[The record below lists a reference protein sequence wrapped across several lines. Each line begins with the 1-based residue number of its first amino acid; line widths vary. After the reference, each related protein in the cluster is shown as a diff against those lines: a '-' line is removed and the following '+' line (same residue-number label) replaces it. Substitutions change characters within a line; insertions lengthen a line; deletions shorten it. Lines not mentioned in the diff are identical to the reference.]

1 MKIEELEKL
10 KKGAQL
16 MDEINSYKFFIENT
30 EKAMKDSEQIV
41 SGILYTEGENKIRM
55 PLSKEVTL
63 KAIEVAIAE
72 HKANIAR
79 LEKEISD
86 LQKELNALVNNE

>member
-10 KKGAQL
+10 KKGALL

-41 SGILYTEGENKIRM
+41 SGTLYTEGENKIRM
-55 PLSKEVTL
+55 PLSKEITL

-72 HKANIAR
+72 LKATVER
-79 LEKEISD
+79 LEKEFE
-86 LQKELNALVNNE
+86 EL